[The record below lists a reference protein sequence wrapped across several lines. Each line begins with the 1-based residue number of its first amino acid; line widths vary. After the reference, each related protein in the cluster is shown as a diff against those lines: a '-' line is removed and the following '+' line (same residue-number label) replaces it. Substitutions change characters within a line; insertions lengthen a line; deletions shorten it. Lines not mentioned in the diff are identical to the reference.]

1 MGVFEVK
8 KNNCIFFMRKKTIWD
23 PLKTQKKKRKSHIL
37 ATISSICCHCL
48 SKCAGSVIVSRAKW
62 TKTKHFREPFWTEAH
77 AVSGEQLGALLEL
90 RVTIASTSIH
100 WDSATTGCSFW
111 THEKSEVYG
120 FFLNA
125 FGVYNKHILF
135 LYYAWPKNKSC
146 FKYKKKCIYRLIK
159 LN

>member
-23 PLKTQKKKRKSHIL
+23 PLKTQKKKKITHFGHYFVNLLPLSQQMCGLCYRFP
-37 ATISSICCHCL
+37 CH
-48 SKCAGSVIVSRAKW
+48 W

-90 RVTIASTSIH
+90 RITIASTSIH

-146 FKYKKKCIYRLIK
+146 FKYKKKMYLQID
-159 LN
+159 